1 MVFRI
6 MVQQYALSPFLLQSL
21 THYSYH
27 YFQISQQIMLYIH
40 IITMK
45 SHINGEINTYD
56 GMFVCMTTPLDVNV
70 FESLL
75 NVPFMYI
82 YFV

>member
-1 MVFRI
+1 M
-6 MVQQYALSPFLLQSL
+6 
-21 THYSYH
+21 
-27 YFQISQQIMLYIH
+27 SQQIMLYIH
-40 IITMK
+40 IITME